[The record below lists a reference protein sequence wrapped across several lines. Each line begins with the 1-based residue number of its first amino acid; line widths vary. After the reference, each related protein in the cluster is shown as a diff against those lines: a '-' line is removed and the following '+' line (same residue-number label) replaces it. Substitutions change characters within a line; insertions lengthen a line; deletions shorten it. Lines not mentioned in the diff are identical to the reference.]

1 MEGGIF
7 IDWCSK
13 CIYRYIKR
21 KKNSSSDIYDN
32 VLIGVFIK
40 YIIVFSKYVY
50 MNNKSWW
57 FSRLCRY
64 SDWCVYGFVW
74 LKVFSSYVLRF
85 VTSMLIRIFSE
96 FGNRLFFKWGRN
108 FNIFWEYK
116 IIVGIYYFIVLLI
129 TIFIWIY
136 ILMKR

>member
-13 CIYRYIKR
+13 CIYWYIKC

-50 MNNKSWW
+50 MNNKLWW
-57 FSRLCRY
+57 FLCLCRY

-74 LKVFSSYVLRF
+74 LKVFSLYVLCF
-85 VTSMLIRIFSE
+85 VMSMLICIFLE
-96 FGNRLFFKWGRN
+96 FGNWLFFKWGCN

-129 TIFIWIY
+129 MIFIWIY
-136 ILMKR
+136 ILMKC